1 MNMLDK
7 VDKMII
13 GGGMAYTFL
22 KVNDGMAIGTSLYDE
37 DGAKIVPEITE
48 KAKKLGVEIIL
59 PIDFVISLKF
69 GEDGEIKEATKESGI
84 PDGFLALDC
93 GPASVELNAKAVME
107 SKT

>member
-1 MNMLDK
+1 MLGEGYETKCAGFLMGKELAAFKKVLDEPARPVLAILGGAKVSDKIQLIMNLLDK

-22 KVNDGMAIGTSLYDE
+22 KVNDGMSIGTSLYDE

-59 PIDFVISLKF
+59 P
-69 GEDGEIKEATKESGI
+69 
-84 PDGFLALDC
+84 
-93 GPASVELNAKAVME
+93 
-107 SKT
+107 